1 MVQLHMLT
9 TIDNPFSPF
18 TQFDEWLAFD
28 QRLEYYTLAFLGR
41 VVHTSS
47 ELSESDQSLAI
58 EDAIDEIAIH
68 NVSGMHIKVA
78 APEGYE
84 E

>member
-1 MVQLHMLT
+1 MQLHMLT

-28 QRLEYYTLAFLGR
+28 LRLEYNTLAFLGR
-41 VVHTSS
+41 VVRTSS
-47 ELSESDQSLAI
+47 ELSEFDQSVAI
-58 EDAIDEIAIH
+58 EEAIEEIVAY
-68 NVSGMHIKVA
+68 NVSGMHVKVV